1 MTGADSL
8 LCRDLRPS
16 TPWGDVGESNPRF
29 QLHKLACYRYTNI
42 SIIPR
47 IPVYYSLASHLRSLN
62 HQLSSIFARVTLT
75 SVELG
80 DILTSWG
87 L

>member
-1 MTGADSL
+1 
-8 LCRDLRPS
+8 
-16 TPWGDVGESNPRF
+16 
-29 QLHKLACYRYTNI
+29 
-42 SIIPR
+42 
-47 IPVYYSLASHLRSLN
+47 LRSLN